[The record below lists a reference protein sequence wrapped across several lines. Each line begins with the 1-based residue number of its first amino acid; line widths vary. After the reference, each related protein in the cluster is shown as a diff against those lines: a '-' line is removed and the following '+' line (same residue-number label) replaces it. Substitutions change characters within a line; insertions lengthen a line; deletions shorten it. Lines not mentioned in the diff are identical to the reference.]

1 MLNKKNRRQYFNLM
15 KMNET
20 QTLKLAHDFM
30 KVAEKHAKF
39 KRTEGYIEDN
49 YSFFQI
55 LNLDACMD
63 ICDKGPADFYYEKAY
78 ELLCKELGVDH
89 PETRKLV
96 QEIINYHVNN
106 VKRMMCERFFLPA
119 LIMLPILWLLIREL
133 FGVTWQGII
142 AMVSCYA
149 LLYLFWNLETYL
161 LCFLEKRKRQ
171 MQYRTI
177 TIKTK

>member
-1 MLNKKNRRQYFNLM
+1 M
-15 KMNET
+15 KMEPENR
-20 QTLKLAHDFM
+20 TLATARHFI
-30 KVAEKHAKF
+30 KVAEGYAKF
-39 KRTEGYIEDN
+39 KRTEGYVEDN
-49 YSFFQI
+49 YSLFEVF
-55 LNLDACMD
+55 NLDACME
-63 ICDKGPADFYYEKAY
+63 ITRSGPADFYYEKAY

-96 QEIINYHVNN
+96 QQIINYHVNN

-133 FGVTWQGII
+133 YGSTWHGII

-161 LCFLEKRKRQ
+161 LCFLEKRNRQ
-171 MQYRTI
+171 MHYMDRVV
-177 TIKTK
+177 

>member
-55 LNLDACMD
+55 LNL
-63 ICDKGPADFYYEKAY
+63 E
-78 ELLCKELGVDH
+78 
-89 PETRKLV
+89 LV

-161 LCFLEKRKRQ
+161 LCFLEKRNRQ

>member
-1 MLNKKNRRQYFNLM
+1 
-15 KMNET
+15 MNET
-20 QTLKLAHDFM
+20 LTLKLAHDFM

-96 QEIINYHVNN
+96 QEIINYQ
-106 VKRMMCERFFLPA
+106 
-119 LIMLPILWLLIREL
+119 WLLIREL
-133 FGVTWQGII
+133 FGATWHGII

-149 LLYLFWNLETYL
+149 LLYLFWNLETCL
-161 LCFLEKRKRQ
+161 LCFLEKRNRQ
-171 MQYRTI
+171 MHFI
-177 TIKTK
+177 NE